1 MDHTLSTETIDG
13 TEVSRI
19 SIEGELDIA
28 TVEQVEK
35 AADAAIAARRPVL
48 VDLARCPFMDSTGL
62 HWVVLVHQA
71 LTDDMGLD
79 APMAIVA
86 RSSGVLRLLSVT
98 TIDERIPVFR
108 TEGEALTALGDR
120 VRARD
125 AGSHS

>member
-1 MDHTLSTETIDG
+1 MDHTFSTEAVDG

-28 TVEQVEK
+28 TVEQVEP
-35 AADAAIAARRPVL
+35 AADAAIAAKRPVL
-48 VDLARCPFMDSTGL
+48 VDLAKCPFMDSTGL

-71 LTDDMGLD
+71 LAKDTELA

-98 TIDERIPVFR
+98 SIDERIPVFR
-108 TEGEALTALGDR
+108 SEEEALTALGGER
-120 VRARD
+120 K
-125 AGSHS
+125 S

>member
-1 MDHTLSTETIDG
+1 MDHAFSTQAVDG

-35 AADAAIAARRPVL
+35 AADAAIAAERPVL
-48 VDLARCPFMDSTGL
+48 VDLAKCPFMDSTGL

-71 LTDDMGLD
+71 LANDVGLD

-98 TIDERIPVFR
+98 TIDERIPVFS
-108 TEGEALTALGDR
+108 TEEEALAALGDR
-120 VRARD
+120 V
-125 AGSHS
+125 HS